1 MVGVFS
7 HRGGWQF
14 YGHWSNSVFL
24 LECMCVCVCGCV
36 WYTGGSVCG
45 RHAYAV
51 TDPAADS
58 RATIGPDSET
68 EDLTFIMAKRT
79 CLLLI

>member
-1 MVGVFS
+1 MSFLIEGDGSFTDTGVIACS
-7 HRGGWQF
+7 CL
-14 YGHWSNSVFL
+14 SI
-24 LECMCVCVCGCV
+24 CVCVCGCV